1 MSGYYSIV
9 YFRNHTRSI
18 VEADVWQIAIG
29 LAVTLT
35 ALLGGINRYV
45 RSAIKAQEARRKVDV
60 ENEREER
67 TKEIANKQQKFESDI
82 DIKRKEMEVRI
93 LSEQANSEQSL
104 ALSSALETMATAFNG
119 LAKSIQQHN
128 ENSDE
133 WRNTFITNHQLTINL
148 IESTSEIGGQERQLQ
163 IGLLQQ
169 ILLAVS
175 TNGGVRYG
183 DKAIPHMLEF
193 PPG

>member
-1 MSGYYSIV
+1 M
-9 YFRNHTRSI
+9 
-18 VEADVWQIAIG
+18 EADLWQIAIG

-35 ALLGGINRYV
+35 AFLGAGNRYV
-45 RSAIKAQEARRKVDV
+45 RGAIKSQEAQRKIDV
-60 ENEREER
+60 ENLREER
-67 TKEIANKQQKFESDI
+67 TKEIDNKQQQFESNL
-82 DIKRKEMEVRI
+82 DIKHKEMEVRI

-104 ALSSALETMATAFNG
+104 ALSSALGTMATAFNG
-119 LAKSIQQHN
+119 LSKNIQRHN

-133 WRNTFITNHQLTINL
+133 WRNAFITNHQLTISL

-163 IGLLQQ
+163 IELLQQ

-175 TNGGVRYG
+175 ANGGVGHG
-183 DKAIPHMLEF
+183 DKTVSYMLEF